1 MAEKECEKIID
12 QVTDPRNLNDQCRQ
26 HIKVCSECAAVIA
39 CMVWTR
45 AKGSPTA
52 DLKPSQAFLD
62 RIDQS
67 INSLPDAGTPGI
79 SGGGSNLLTWV
90 LGVAIAATVTFGVV
104 TSLNRESTSAP
115 AVSTGKTLP
124 AAAEATNTA
133 AEAESR
139 VLDAQPA
146 APTLKFPSPADD
158 VD

>member
-1 MAEKECEKIID
+1 
-12 QVTDPRNLNDQCRQ
+12 
-26 HIKVCSECAAVIA
+26 
-39 CMVWTR
+39 
-45 AKGSPTA
+45 
-52 DLKPSQAFLD
+52 
-62 RIDQS
+62 
-67 INSLPDAGTPGI
+67 
-79 SGGGSNLLTWV
+79 SNLLTWV

-139 VLDAQPA
+139 LLDAQPA

>member
-1 MAEKECEKIID
+1 
-12 QVTDPRNLNDQCRQ
+12 
-26 HIKVCSECAAVIA
+26 
-39 CMVWTR
+39 MVWAR

-67 INSLPDAGTPGI
+67 LNNLPTAGTPGI
-79 SGGGSNLLTWV
+79 SGGGSSLLTWV
-90 LGVAIAATVTFGVV
+90 LGIAVAATVTFGVL

-115 AVSTGKTLP
+115 AISTGKNLP
-124 AAAEATNTA
+124 TAAESTNTA
-133 AEAESR
+133 AETESR
-139 VLDAQPA
+139 LLDAKPA

>member
-67 INSLPDAGTPGI
+67 INNLPDAGTSGI
-79 SGGGSNLLTWV
+79 SGGGSSLLSWV
-90 LGVAIAATVTFGVV
+90 LGVAIAATVAFGVV
-104 TSLNRESTSAP
+104 TSLNRESASAP
-115 AVSTGKTLP
+115 AVSTGKTMP

>member
-1 MAEKECEKIID
+1 
-12 QVTDPRNLNDQCRQ
+12 
-26 HIKVCSECAAVIA
+26 
-39 CMVWTR
+39 MVWAR

-52 DLKPSQAFLD
+52 DIKPSQAFLD

-67 INSLPDAGTPGI
+67 LNNLPTAGTPGI
-79 SGGGSNLLTWV
+79 SGGGSSLLTWV
-90 LGVAIAATVTFGVV
+90 LGIAIAATVTFGVV
-104 TSLNRESTSAP
+104 TSLHRESTSVP
-115 AVSTGKTLP
+115 AISTGKTTP
-124 AAAEATNTA
+124 AASEATNTA

>member
-26 HIKVCSECAAVIA
+26 HIKVCSECAAVVA
-39 CMVWTR
+39 CMVWART
-45 AKGSPTA
+45 KGSPTA

-67 INSLPDAGTPGI
+67 LNNLPNAGGPGI
-79 SGGGSNLLTWV
+79 SGGGSTLLTWV
-90 LGVAIAATVTFGVV
+90 LGIAVAATVTFGVI
-104 TSLNRESTSAP
+104 TSLNRESTPVPAISA
-115 AVSTGKTLP
+115 GKTASTAP
-124 AAAEATNTA
+124 EATNTA
-133 AEAESR
+133 AEVESS
-139 VLDAQPA
+139 VLDTQPA